1 MLFDPNLE
9 ALIIHFSRYFCF
21 LIFKNIDLN
30 SKNIERY
37 SLTIGYLEKTILRNY
52 YHINNMCK

>member
-21 LIFKNIDLN
+21 LIFKSIDLN

-52 YHINNMCK
+52 I